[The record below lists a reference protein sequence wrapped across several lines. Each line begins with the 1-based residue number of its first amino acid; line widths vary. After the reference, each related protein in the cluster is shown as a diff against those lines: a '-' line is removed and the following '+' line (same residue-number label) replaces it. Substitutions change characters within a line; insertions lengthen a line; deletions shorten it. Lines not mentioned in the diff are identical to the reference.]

1 MTLSTLCGKLTI
13 SAWRAA
19 VSWNKFDQLPKEWR
33 KLKRLACDTFKDKSY
48 AGLYSTLLTKDPY
61 KMDLKNIL
69 LLVQI
74 LLVLP
79 ISSANCKRA
88 FSAQKRIKSDVRSSL
103 STSRLS
109 DLIRI
114 STEGPELEL
123 FDPSTASTK
132 WLKSGKRKP
141 FAKGWNAVE
150 VMTESPKQETFFFFF
165 FVNGLRSWWSW
176 LASKILQLLANG
188 DWVQKAS
195 VEGW

>member
-1 MTLSTLCGKLTI
+1 MRQLELLYGHKELKVLTDWYKDKLTQ
-13 SAWRAA
+13 AGCQL
-19 VSWNKFDQLPKEWR
+19 DQLPEEWR

-79 ISSANCKRA
+79 ISSANCERA

-123 FDPSTASTK
+123 FDPSTATTK

-141 FAKGWNAVE
+141 FAKGWNAGE
-150 VMTESPKQETFFFFF
+150 VMTESPKQ
-165 FVNGLRSWWSW
+165 
-176 LASKILQLLANG
+176 
-188 DWVQKAS
+188 
-195 VEGW
+195 